1 MKVGLGQGS
10 GPRTVTEARGP
21 WAAGSVGHGGCQVC
35 RGDETRDTEE
45 AGWRAGS
52 TLRPRPPIPGPV
64 SPPRVAAPPAPVAG
78 VSQGI
83 VATRPLGFRGLVVSK
98 ACRNLGIGA
107 SQHES
112 PLPPCRTSLGQEGL
126 RACGRHRAQPTCSV

>member
-21 WAAGSVGHGGCQVC
+21 WAAGSVGHGGCQVW
-35 RGDETRDTEE
+35 RGDETQDAEE
-45 AGWRAGS
+45 AGRAS
-52 TLRPRPPIPGPV
+52 WLDPQ
-64 SPPRVAAPPAPVAG
+64 APPPDPRAPQAPVAG

-83 VATRPLGFRGLVVSK
+83 VATRPLGFWGLVVSK
-98 ACRNLGIGA
+98 ARGNLGIGA